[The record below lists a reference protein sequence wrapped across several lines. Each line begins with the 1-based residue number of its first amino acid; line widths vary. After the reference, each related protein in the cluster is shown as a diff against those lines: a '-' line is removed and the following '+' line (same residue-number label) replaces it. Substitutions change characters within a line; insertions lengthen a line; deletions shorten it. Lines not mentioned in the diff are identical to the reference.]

1 MIPEE
6 IQATQTASTGQPQQ
20 DGAGN
25 GHVAAAAEL
34 AAQRLVSYN
43 PATGEPVGDVA
54 MDDEADVRTAIARA
68 RAAQPAWA
76 ARSLDERS
84 RVLRAFRR
92 VLLARANWLTD
103 LIAREQGR
111 PEVEALTQEILPIAD
126 LVTYYTKRA
135 KRFLRDEKLPM
146 HLLMYKRSFVQY
158 KPYGVVA
165 VISPWNYPFALPASE
180 VVLALLAGNAVV
192 LKPSEFTPLI
202 GQAIGELF
210 QQAGLPD
217 GLLQIVQGDG
227 RTGGALVAATPDK
240 ISFIGGGSTARRI
253 MAAAADNLTPVA
265 LELGGNDA
273 AIVLHDADLD
283 RAANAVVWGS
293 FCNAGQVC
301 ASVERVYVDKRI
313 AEPFTSKVV
322 ELTRQIR
329 VGQASGPDAPV
340 EMGPMISER
349 QIQIVQR
356 HVDSALASGAKA
368 LTGGKRNAEGQL
380 FYEPTVLVDVRDD
393 LPVMREETFGP
404 VLPIATFDS
413 EDEAIRRAND
423 SDFGLSAYVFSK
435 NRRHAERVARQLEAG
450 SVLIN
455 DVIMSYG
462 APETPWGGVKQSGIG
477 RIHGGAQGLREYC
490 QQRHIMTER
499 FQPLRH
505 ELWWFPYRPG
515 GYRRFLG
522 LMRAMWG
529 R

>member
-126 LVTYYTKRA
+126 LVTYYTRRA

-240 ISFIGGGSTARRI
+240 ISFIGGGST
-253 MAAAADNLTPVA
+253 
-265 LELGGNDA
+265 
-273 AIVLHDADLD
+273 
-283 RAANAVVWGS
+283 
-293 FCNAGQVC
+293 
-301 ASVERVYVDKRI
+301 
-313 AEPFTSKVV
+313 
-322 ELTRQIR
+322 
-329 VGQASGPDAPV
+329 
-340 EMGPMISER
+340 
-349 QIQIVQR
+349 
-356 HVDSALASGAKA
+356 
-368 LTGGKRNAEGQL
+368 
-380 FYEPTVLVDVRDD
+380 
-393 LPVMREETFGP
+393 
-404 VLPIATFDS
+404 
-413 EDEAIRRAND
+413 
-423 SDFGLSAYVFSK
+423 
-435 NRRHAERVARQLEAG
+435 
-450 SVLIN
+450 
-455 DVIMSYG
+455 
-462 APETPWGGVKQSGIG
+462 
-477 RIHGGAQGLREYC
+477 
-490 QQRHIMTER
+490 
-499 FQPLRH
+499 
-505 ELWWFPYRPG
+505 
-515 GYRRFLG
+515 
-522 LMRAMWG
+522 
-529 R
+529 